1 MTHALSSTTSPAE
14 RRRAATRQRVAAVAA
29 ELVASHGLAGATV
42 DRIADAADISRATF
56 FRYFNS
62 KEDAVA
68 EGVNVEWLNRITSA
82 LAIQPP
88 ELSATE
94 AVAGAFHHLAL
105 GFAEI
110 EDQVRELGTLTRS
123 SETLEAW
130 NLHIYARYEVAIAEL
145 VAPRMAG
152 LTDQDP
158 RPRLLGALA
167 MAAVRIALDD
177 WLVHGGSL
185 PDRVSQGLAALAISE
200 SGGPSRPGS
209 KSSRPPTATPSR
221 GY

>member
-1 MTHALSSTTSPAE
+1 MSVTSTSMSLAQQKRT
-14 RRRAATRQRVAAVAA
+14 ATRQRIAAAA
-29 ELVASHGLAGATV
+29 ARLVADVGLAGATA

-68 EGVNVEWLNRITSA
+68 EGVNVHWLNRITDA

-88 ELSATE
+88 ELSAID
-94 AVAGAFHHLAL
+94 AVVGAFSHLAL

-110 EDQVRELGTLTRS
+110 EQQVRELAMLTRS

-130 NLHIYARYEVAIAEL
+130 TLHIYVRYEAAIAEL
-145 VAPRMAG
+145 VGPRVPA
-152 LTDQDP
+152 LTPDDP

-167 MAAVRIALDD
+167 MATVRIALDD
-177 WLVHGGSL
+177 WLRHGGSL
-185 PDRVSQGLAALAISE
+185 PDRVSQGLAAITL
-200 SGGPSRPGS
+200 
-209 KSSRPPTATPSR
+209 TATGQQPAS
-221 GY
+221 